1 MPTSRLALL
10 HRRRSWRARARRW
23 LWREWAFARAV
34 ARQLWWRFAILA
46 ALLAA
51 GAWLFRRLEPEQGH
65 TPVEALF
72 STWSLVFGQSAG
84 SFPRSP
90 ALQALYF
97 VAPVL
102 GLTVIISG
110 IVEFAEILRDRRRNE
125 RNWSLAMIDSLR
137 DHIILVGLGRLGYR
151 IYQILHE
158 LDERVVVL
166 ESQPDNPFLERVR
179 EHHSPLLIGDARR
192 DELLV
197 EAGVARA
204 KSVVLATND
213 DLANMEIALDAR
225 RLAPGIRVVLRMFD
239 QNMADKIREGFD
251 IHLAMSQ
258 SAISAP
264 AFATAALDRTIVNSF
279 VIDNELVVMQRW
291 SMTPGHPWLGKSVA
305 DLVNEHQVQVL
316 EIRRGG
322 SADRAGRSA
331 RTILM
336 PVLAERLEAGDDVL
350 VQGLHTRL
358 RAMRG

>member
-10 HRRRSWRARARRW
+10 HRKRPWHARTRRW

-34 ARQLWWRFAILA
+34 TRQLWPRLAFLA
-46 ALLAA
+46 ALLIA
-51 GAWLFRRLEPEQGH
+51 GAWLFRRLEPERGR
-65 TPVEALF
+65 TPIEALF
-72 STWSLVFGQSAG
+72 ATWSLVFGQPAEG
-84 SFPRSP
+84 FPRSP
-90 ALQALYF
+90 VLQALYF
-97 VAPVL
+97 VVPIL

-166 ESQPDNPFLERVR
+166 ESQADNPFLERVR
-179 EHHSPLLIGDARR
+179 EHHSPLLIGDGRR
-192 DELLV
+192 DQLLV

-204 KSVVLATND
+204 KSIVLATND

-264 AFATAALDRTIVNSF
+264 AFATAALDRTIINSF
-279 VIDNELVVMQRW
+279 VVDNELVVLQRW
-291 SMTPGHPWLGKSVA
+291 SITPGHAWIGRSVA
-305 DLVNEHQVQVL
+305 DLVNDHQVHVL
-316 EIRRGG
+316 EIKRGG
-322 SADRAGRSA
+322 AGPAGRPML
-331 RTILM
+331 I
-336 PVLAERLEAGDDVL
+336 PKLAERLEAGDEVV
-350 VQGLHTRL
+350 VQGRHTQL
-358 RAMRG
+358 RDLRS